1 MFEVRTLTAFTDKET
16 GVFHKMGDTFSCS
29 EERAKEL
36 SEKKVVVITDAP
48 VKKTT
53 RKKKG

>member
-1 MFEVRTLTAFTDKET
+1 MVEVKAITPFTDKET
-16 GVFHKMGDTFSCS
+16 GVFHVLGDLFSCS

-36 SEKKVVVITDAP
+36 VEKEAVEITDAP

-53 RKKKG
+53 RKKKV